1 MSKFEKLNVN
11 IREGKGTSSARRIR
25 LKDQIPAILY
35 HSGLDAI
42 SLSVDKKELYKALK
56 TGQVIFEVI
65 VKDKNQFVL
74 VKDVQYHPVNDNIM
88 HIDFQ
93 KVKEDEK
100 ISLEV
105 PLRVIGEAEGV
116 QAGGI
121 LVQIVSAITVKCKPT
136 TIPEALIID
145 VTDLELNSSLS
156 VKDIQLAADVEI
168 ITAEDLAVVSVQ
180 EAKQEEEIVEEILE
194 GEEGFEVEGEEGE
207 EGVEGKEGKE
217 GKEDK
222 EGADSKDGSSETKKE
237 KDADKKEQKSKEEKQ
252 K

>member
-1 MSKFEKLNVN
+1 MSKFEKLNVK
-11 IREGKGTSSARRIR
+11 IRDGKGSPSARRTR
-25 LKDQIPAILY
+25 LKDQIPAVLY

-56 TGQVIFEVI
+56 TGQVIFEI
-65 VKDKNQFVL
+65 TVKDENQFVL
-74 VKDVQYHPVNDNIM
+74 VKEVQYHPVYDNIM

-105 PLRVIGEAEGV
+105 PLRVTGEAEGV

-121 LVQIVSAITVKCKPT
+121 LVQIVNTITVKCKPT
-136 TIPEALIID
+136 TIPDALIID
-145 VTDLELNSSLS
+145 VTDLELNSSLF

-180 EAKQEEEIVEEILE
+180 EPKKEEEIVEEIVEEMLE
-194 GEEGFEVEGEEGE
+194 GEEGIEVEGEESAG
-207 EGVEGKEGKE
+207 
-217 GKEDK
+217 DK
-222 EGADSKDGSSETKKE
+222 DDSSATKKE
-237 KDADKKEQKSKEEKQ
+237 EDSDGKDQKSKEEKQ

>member
-11 IREGKGTSSARRIR
+11 IRDGKGTSSARRLR
-25 LKDQIPAILY
+25 LKDQIPAVLY

-56 TGQVIFEVI
+56 TGQVIFEVT
-65 VKDKNQFVL
+65 VKDENQFVL
-74 VKDVQYHPVNDNIM
+74 VKDVQYHPVYDNIM

-105 PLRVIGEAEGV
+105 PLKVTGEAEGV

-121 LVQIVSAITVKCKPT
+121 LVQIVNAITVKCKPT

-145 VTDLELNSSLS
+145 VTDLELNSSLF

-180 EAKQEEEIVEEILE
+180 EPKKEEEIVEEIVEEMLE
-194 GEEGFEVEGEEGE
+194 GEEGIEAEGEESAG
-207 EGVEGKEGKE
+207 GK
-217 GKEDK
+217 D
-222 EGADSKDGSSETKKE
+222 DSSETKKE
-237 KDADKKEQKSKEEKQ
+237 KDSDGKEQKSKEEK
-252 K
+252 

>member
-121 LVQIVSAITVKCKPT
+121 LVQIVNTITVKCKPT

-194 GEEGFEVEGEEGE
+194 GEEGFEVEGEEGVE
-207 EGVEGKEGKE
+207 GVEGVEGKEGE
-217 GKEDK
+217 

>member
-121 LVQIVSAITVKCKPT
+121 LVQIVNTITVKCKPT

-168 ITAEDLAVVSVQ
+168 LTAEDLAVVSVQ

-194 GEEGFEVEGEEGE
+194 GEEGFEVEGKEGE
-207 EGVEGKEGKE
+207 
-217 GKEDK
+217 

>member
-121 LVQIVSAITVKCKPT
+121 LVQIVNTITVKCKPT

-180 EAKQEEEIVEEILE
+180 EPKKEEEIVEEILE
-194 GEEGFEVEGEEGE
+194 GEEGFEVEGEEGFEVEGE
-207 EGVEGKEGKE
+207 EGE
-217 GKEDK
+217 

>member
-121 LVQIVSAITVKCKPT
+121 LVQIVNTITVKCKPT

-180 EAKQEEEIVEEILE
+180 EPKKEEEIVEEILE
-194 GEEGFEVEGEEGE
+194 GEEGFEVEGEEGV
-207 EGVEGKEGKE
+207 EGVEGKEGE
-217 GKEDK
+217 

>member
-121 LVQIVSAITVKCKPT
+121 LVQIVNTITVKCKPT

-168 ITAEDLAVVSVQ
+168 LTAEDLAVVSVQ

-207 EGVEGKEGKE
+207 EGVEGKEGE
-217 GKEDK
+217 

>member
-1 MSKFEKLNVN
+1 MMSKFEKLNVN
-11 IREGKGTSSARRIR
+11 IRDGKGTSSARRLR
-25 LKDQIPAILY
+25 LKDQIPAVLY

-56 TGQVIFEVI
+56 TGQVIFEVT
-65 VKDKNQFVL
+65 VKDENQFVL
-74 VKDVQYHPVNDNIM
+74 VKDVQYHPVYDNIM

-105 PLRVIGEAEGV
+105 PLKVTGEAEGV

-121 LVQIVSAITVKCKPT
+121 LVQIVNAITVKCKPT
-136 TIPEALIID
+136 TIPDALIID
-145 VTDLELNSSLS
+145 VTDLELNSSLF

-180 EAKQEEEIVEEILE
+180 EPKKEEEIVEEIVEEMLE
-194 GEEGFEVEGEEGE
+194 GEEGIEAEGEESAG
-207 EGVEGKEGKE
+207 GK
-217 GKEDK
+217 D
-222 EGADSKDGSSETKKE
+222 DSSETKKE
-237 KDADKKEQKSKEEKQ
+237 EDSDGKEQKSKEEKQ

>member
-1 MSKFEKLNVN
+1 MSKFEKLNVK
-11 IREGKGTSSARRIR
+11 IRDGKGSSSARRTR
-25 LKDQIPAILY
+25 LKDQIPAVLY

-56 TGQVIFEVI
+56 TGQVIFEVT
-65 VKDKNQFVL
+65 VKDENQFVL
-74 VKDVQYHPVNDNIM
+74 VKDVQYHPVYDNIM

-105 PLRVIGEAEGV
+105 PLRVTGEAEGV
-116 QAGGI
+116 QVGGI
-121 LVQIVSAITVKCKPT
+121 LVQIINTITVKCKPT

-145 VTDLELNSSLS
+145 VTDLELNSSLF

-180 EAKQEEEIVEEILE
+180 EPKKEEEIVEEIVEEMLE
-194 GEEGFEVEGEEGE
+194 GEEGIEAEGEESAG
-207 EGVEGKEGKE
+207 GK
-217 GKEDK
+217 D
-222 EGADSKDGSSETKKE
+222 DSSETKKE
-237 KDADKKEQKSKEEKQ
+237 KDSDGKEQKSKEEK
-252 K
+252 

>member
-1 MSKFEKLNVN
+1 MSKFEKLNVK
-11 IREGKGTSSARRIR
+11 IRDGKGSSSARRTR
-25 LKDQIPAILY
+25 LKDQIPAVLY

-56 TGQVIFEVI
+56 TGQVIFEI
-65 VKDKNQFVL
+65 TVKDENQFVL
-74 VKDVQYHPVNDNIM
+74 VKEVQYHPVYDNIM

-105 PLRVIGEAEGV
+105 PLRVTGEAEGV

-121 LVQIVSAITVKCKPT
+121 LVQIVNTITVKCKPT
-136 TIPEALIID
+136 TIPDALIID
-145 VTDLELNSSLS
+145 VTDLELNSSLF

-180 EAKQEEEIVEEILE
+180 EPKKEEEIVEEIVEEMLE
-194 GEEGFEVEGEEGE
+194 GEEGIEVEGEESAG
-207 EGVEGKEGKE
+207 GK
-217 GKEDK
+217 D
-222 EGADSKDGSSETKKE
+222 DSSETKKE
-237 KDADKKEQKSKEEKQ
+237 KDSDGKEQKSKEEK
-252 K
+252 

>member
-1 MSKFEKLNVN
+1 MSKFEKLNVK
-11 IREGKGTSSARRIR
+11 IRDGKGSSSARRTR
-25 LKDQIPAILY
+25 LKDQIPAVLY

-56 TGQVIFEVI
+56 TGQVIFEVT
-65 VKDKNQFVL
+65 VKDENQFVL
-74 VKDVQYHPVNDNIM
+74 VKDVQYHPVYDNIM

-105 PLRVIGEAEGV
+105 PLKVTGEAEGV

-121 LVQIVSAITVKCKPT
+121 LVQIVNAITVKCKPT
-136 TIPEALIID
+136 TIPDALIID
-145 VTDLELNSSLS
+145 VTDLELNSSLF

-180 EAKQEEEIVEEILE
+180 EPKKEEEIVEEIVEEMLE
-194 GEEGFEVEGEEGE
+194 GEEGIEVEGEESAG
-207 EGVEGKEGKE
+207 
-217 GKEDK
+217 DK
-222 EGADSKDGSSETKKE
+222 DDSSATKKE
-237 KDADKKEQKSKEEKQ
+237 EDSDGKDQKSKEEKQ

>member
-1 MSKFEKLNVN
+1 MSKFEKLNVK
-11 IREGKGTSSARRIR
+11 IRDGKGSSSARRTR
-25 LKDQIPAILY
+25 LKDQIPAVLY

-56 TGQVIFEVI
+56 TGQVIFEVT
-65 VKDKNQFVL
+65 VKDENQFVL
-74 VKDVQYHPVNDNIM
+74 VKDVQYHPVYDNIM

-105 PLRVIGEAEGV
+105 PLKVTGEAEGV

-121 LVQIVSAITVKCKPT
+121 LVQIVNAITVKCKPT
-136 TIPEALIID
+136 TIPDALIID
-145 VTDLELNSSLS
+145 VTDLELNSSLF

-180 EAKQEEEIVEEILE
+180 EPKKEEEIVEEIVEEMLE
-194 GEEGFEVEGEEGE
+194 GEEGAEVEGEEGT
-207 EGVEGKEGKE
+207 GGK
-217 GKEDK
+217 D
-222 EGADSKDGSSETKKE
+222 DSSETKKE
-237 KDADKKEQKSKEEKQ
+237 EDSDGKEQKSKEEK
-252 K
+252 

>member
-1 MSKFEKLNVN
+1 MSKFEKLNVK
-11 IREGKGTSSARRIR
+11 IRDGKGSSSARRTR
-25 LKDQIPAILY
+25 LKDQIPAVLY

-56 TGQVIFEVI
+56 TGQVIFEVT
-65 VKDKNQFVL
+65 VKDENQFVL
-74 VKDVQYHPVNDNIM
+74 VKDVQYHPVYDNIM

-121 LVQIVSAITVKCKPT
+121 LVQIVNTITVKCKPT
-136 TIPEALIID
+136 TIPDALIID
-145 VTDLELNSSLS
+145 VTDLELNSSLF

-180 EAKQEEEIVEEILE
+180 EPKKEEEIVEEIVEEMLE
-194 GEEGFEVEGEEGE
+194 GEEGIEAEGEESAG
-207 EGVEGKEGKE
+207 GK
-217 GKEDK
+217 D
-222 EGADSKDGSSETKKE
+222 DSSETKKE
-237 KDADKKEQKSKEEKQ
+237 EDPDGKEQKSKEEKQ

>member
-121 LVQIVSAITVKCKPT
+121 LVQIVNTITVKCKPT

-168 ITAEDLAVVSVQ
+168 LTAEDLAVVSVQ

-207 EGVEGKEGKE
+207 EGEEGKEGKE
-217 GKEDK
+217 GE

>member
-180 EAKQEEEIVEEILE
+180 EPKKEEEIVEEILE
-194 GEEGFEVEGEEGE
+194 GEEGEEGVEGVEGEEGT
-207 EGVEGKEGKE
+207 G
-217 GKEDK
+217 DK
-222 EGADSKDGSSETKKE
+222 DDSSETKKE
-237 KDADKKEQKSKEEKQ
+237 EDSDGKEQKSKEEKQ

>member
-11 IREGKGTSSARRIR
+11 IRDGKGTSSARRLR
-25 LKDQIPAILY
+25 LKDQIPAVLY

-56 TGQVIFEVI
+56 TGQVIFEVT
-65 VKDKNQFVL
+65 VKDENQFVL
-74 VKDVQYHPVNDNIM
+74 VKDVQYHPVYDNIM

-105 PLRVIGEAEGV
+105 PLRVTGEAEGV
-116 QAGGI
+116 QVGGI
-121 LVQIVSAITVKCKPT
+121 LVQIINTITVKCKPT

-145 VTDLELNSSLS
+145 VTDLELNSSLF

-180 EAKQEEEIVEEILE
+180 EPKKEEEIVEEIVEEMLE
-194 GEEGFEVEGEEGE
+194 GEEGIEAEGEESAG
-207 EGVEGKEGKE
+207 GK
-217 GKEDK
+217 D
-222 EGADSKDGSSETKKE
+222 DSSETKKE
-237 KDADKKEQKSKEEKQ
+237 EDSDGKEQKSKEEKQ

>member
-121 LVQIVSAITVKCKPT
+121 LVQIVNTITVKCKPT

-168 ITAEDLAVVSVQ
+168 LTAEDLAVVSVQ

-207 EGVEGKEGKE
+207 EGVEGVEGE
-217 GKEDK
+217 

>member
-1 MSKFEKLNVN
+1 MSKFEKLNVK
-11 IREGKGTSSARRIR
+11 IRDGKGSPSARRTR
-25 LKDQIPAILY
+25 LKDQIPAVLY

-56 TGQVIFEVI
+56 TGQVIFEI
-65 VKDKNQFVL
+65 TVKDENQFVL
-74 VKDVQYHPVNDNIM
+74 VKEVQYHPVYDNIM

-105 PLRVIGEAEGV
+105 PLKVTGEAEGV

-121 LVQIVSAITVKCKPT
+121 LVQIVNTITVKCKPT
-136 TIPEALIID
+136 TIPDALIID
-145 VTDLELNSSLS
+145 VTDLELNSSLF

-180 EAKQEEEIVEEILE
+180 EPKKEEEIVEEIVEEMLE
-194 GEEGFEVEGEEGE
+194 GEEGIEVEGEESAG
-207 EGVEGKEGKE
+207 
-217 GKEDK
+217 DK
-222 EGADSKDGSSETKKE
+222 DDSSATKKE
-237 KDADKKEQKSKEEKQ
+237 EDSDGKDQKSKEEKQ

>member
-121 LVQIVSAITVKCKPT
+121 LVQIVNTITVKCKPT

-194 GEEGFEVEGEEGE
+194 GEEGFEVEDEEGE
-207 EGVEGKEGKE
+207 EGVEGKEG
-217 GKEDK
+217 K

>member
-11 IREGKGTSSARRIR
+11 IRDGKGTSSARRLR
-25 LKDQIPAILY
+25 LKDQIPAVLY

-145 VTDLELNSSLS
+145 VTDLELNSSLF

-180 EAKQEEEIVEEILE
+180 EPKKEEEIVEEILE
-194 GEEGFEVEGEEGE
+194 GEEGEEGVEGEEGE
-207 EGVEGKEGKE
+207 EGTGGK
-217 GKEDK
+217 D
-222 EGADSKDGSSETKKE
+222 DSSETKKE
-237 KDADKKEQKSKEEKQ
+237 EDSDGKEQKSKEEKQ

>member
-1 MSKFEKLNVN
+1 MGKFEKLNVN

-121 LVQIVSAITVKCKPT
+121 LVQIVNTITVKCKPT

-207 EGVEGKEGKE
+207 EGVEGVEG
-217 GKEDK
+217 K

>member
-105 PLRVIGEAEGV
+105 PLRVTGEAEGV
-116 QAGGI
+116 QVGGI
-121 LVQIVSAITVKCKPT
+121 LVQIINTITVKCKPT

-180 EAKQEEEIVEEILE
+180 EPKKEEEIVEEILE
-194 GEEGFEVEGEEGE
+194 GEEGEEGAEVEGEEGA
-207 EGVEGKEGKE
+207 VGK
-217 GKEDK
+217 D
-222 EGADSKDGSSETKKE
+222 DSSETKKE
-237 KDADKKEQKSKEEKQ
+237 EDSDGKEQKSKEEKQ

>member
-11 IREGKGTSSARRIR
+11 IRDGKGTSSARRLR
-25 LKDQIPAILY
+25 LKDQIPAVLY

-180 EAKQEEEIVEEILE
+180 EPKKEEEIVEEILE
-194 GEEGFEVEGEEGE
+194 GEEGEEGEEGAEVEGEEGT
-207 EGVEGKEGKE
+207 VGK
-217 GKEDK
+217 D
-222 EGADSKDGSSETKKE
+222 DSSETKKE
-237 KDADKKEQKSKEEKQ
+237 EDSDGKEQKSKEEKQ

>member
-1 MSKFEKLNVN
+1 MGKFEKLNVN
-11 IREGKGTSSARRIR
+11 IRDGKGTSSARRIR
-25 LKDQIPAILY
+25 LKDQIPAVLY
-35 HSGLDAI
+35 HSGLDAV
-42 SLSVDKKELYKALK
+42 SLSVDKKELYKALR
-56 TGQVIFEVI
+56 TGQVIFEI
-65 VKDKNQFVL
+65 TVKDENQFVL
-74 VKDVQYHPVNDNIM
+74 VKDVQYHPVYDNIM

-105 PLRVIGEAEGV
+105 PLRVTGEAEGV
-116 QAGGI
+116 QVGGI
-121 LVQIVSAITVKCKPT
+121 LVQIINTITVKCKPT

-180 EAKQEEEIVEEILE
+180 EPKKEEEIVEEILE
-194 GEEGFEVEGEEGE
+194 GEEGFEVEGEEGV
-207 EGVEGKEGKE
+207 EGVEGE
-217 GKEDK
+217 

>member
-121 LVQIVSAITVKCKPT
+121 LVQIVNTITVKCKPT

-194 GEEGFEVEGEEGE
+194 GEEGFEVEGEEGGEGE
-207 EGVEGKEGKE
+207 EGVEG
-217 GKEDK
+217 K

>member
-1 MSKFEKLNVN
+1 MSKFEKLNVK
-11 IREGKGTSSARRIR
+11 IRDGKGSPSARRTR
-25 LKDQIPAILY
+25 LKDQIPAVLY

-56 TGQVIFEVI
+56 TGQVIFEI
-65 VKDKNQFVL
+65 TVKDENQFVL
-74 VKDVQYHPVNDNIM
+74 VKEVQYHPVYDNIM

-105 PLRVIGEAEGV
+105 PLKVTGEAEGV

-121 LVQIVSAITVKCKPT
+121 LVQIINAITVKCKPT
-136 TIPEALIID
+136 TIPDALIID
-145 VTDLELNSSLS
+145 VTDLELNSSLF

-180 EAKQEEEIVEEILE
+180 EPKKEEEIVEEIVEEMLE
-194 GEEGFEVEGEEGE
+194 GEEGIEVEGEESAG
-207 EGVEGKEGKE
+207 
-217 GKEDK
+217 DK
-222 EGADSKDGSSETKKE
+222 DDSSATKKE
-237 KDADKKEQKSKEEKQ
+237 EDSDGKDQKSKEEKQ